1 MVNLSIFHII
11 NFFINFFRFNPTKS
25 VTLFLSSPSLLPI
38 YNQKNQR
45 QRGAANGLAMS
56 AMSLFKAVGPAGGG
70 AMYVLS
76 WINLNFETLSLARA

>member
-1 MVNLSIFHII
+1 M
-11 NFFINFFRFNPTKS
+11 
-25 VTLFLSSPSLLPI
+25 
-38 YNQKNQR
+38 YNQKTQR

-56 AMSLFKAVGPAGGG
+56 AMSLFKAVAPAGGG